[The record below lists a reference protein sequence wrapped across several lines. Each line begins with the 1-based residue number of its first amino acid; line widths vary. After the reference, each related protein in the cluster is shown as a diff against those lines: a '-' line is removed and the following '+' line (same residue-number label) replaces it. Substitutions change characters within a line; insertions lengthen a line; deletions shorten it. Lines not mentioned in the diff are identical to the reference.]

1 MKYYFENNGEKISEQ
16 IGVVRVNCLDCLD
29 RTNVALA
36 NYCFAS
42 FKIMLQTLQSMN
54 LISQDFSS
62 HEENLF

>member
-42 FKIMLQTLQSMN
+42 FKIMLQTLQ
-54 LISQDFSS
+54 
-62 HEENLF
+62 